1 MMKINELIVT
11 PVTTCTMESDV
22 AHVRDLMTL
31 KNISAIPV
39 VKVDKDK
46 PLVEG
51 IITYHDLAGVY
62 DDTVKVKQIMSRTIY
77 AVDPE
82 ISVQKAA
89 QIMIDKKIHHLI
101 AMKEDELVGILSTM
115 DFVKIVAEG

>member
-1 MMKINELIVT
+1 MKINELIVT
-11 PVTTCTMESDV
+11 PVTTCTIESDV

-39 VKVDKDK
+39 MKIEDDNAS
-46 PLVEG
+46 VEG
-51 IITYHDLAGVY
+51 IVTYQDLAGVY
-62 DDTVKVKQIMSRTIY
+62 DDTIKVKQVMSRTLF

-101 AMKEDELVGILSTM
+101 AMKGDELVGILSTM